1 MLPDPFTLKFNWNI
15 FIHNLSSL
23 LQDHHT
29 LDFSRF
35 PDSVYHWLVIVF
47 LIKIITNSI
56 KWDAVIEVISLMVRV
71 YADEKISSKVIGSSM
86 DRIGNLLRTTIHIA
100 RMQLMTFCCF
110 KILMNVAFL
119 FPIGSD
125 LESISCPLLSFRL
138 TTYIFIQ
145 STFEYFCFTLLKFV
159 LKFLW

>member
-1 MLPDPFTLKFNWNI
+1 
-15 FIHNLSSL
+15 
-23 LQDHHT
+23 
-29 LDFSRF
+29 
-35 PDSVYHWLVIVF
+35 
-47 LIKIITNSI
+47 
-56 KWDAVIEVISLMVRV
+56 MVRV

-159 LKFLW
+159 LKFL